1 MKEIFSQFLKN
12 PIQTGSLIPS
22 SESFAKKI
30 VKQIDFTKNKIIVEF
45 GPGTGPVTE
54 QILNSLNNRNT
65 YFAIE
70 LNSEL
75 VFDLNQKFPG
85 KNFYNDNATTIDKYL
100 RVHEEIK
107 ADVIISSI
115 PLSLLNETEQREI
128 LECVVNNLSPKGE
141 FVMFMY
147 VTSKIIKSGQRVE
160 DLLNEY
166 FPTKSRTKLIWDNF
180 PPAYIYHCKT

>member
-1 MKEIFSQFLKN
+1 M
-12 PIQTGSLIPS
+12 
-22 SESFAKKI
+22 
-30 VKQIDFTKNKIIVEF
+30 
-45 GPGTGPVTE
+45 
-54 QILNSLNNRNT
+54 
-65 YFAIE
+65 
-70 LNSEL
+70 
-75 VFDLNQKFPG
+75 
-85 KNFYNDNATTIDKYL
+85 
-100 RVHEEIK
+100 HEEIK

-166 FPTKSRTKLIWDNF
+166 FPTKSRTKLIWNNF
-180 PPAYIYHCKT
+180 SPAYIYHCKT